1 MHKMF
6 LLLMFSFSL
15 VLNGQELVR
24 KKKTGA
30 IEQEIY
36 FISKTDKMKNGPYV
50 LLNNTNND
58 TLKSGQ
64 FRNDAPIGIWSY
76 YSKEN
81 QLYLKFDYDSNQL
94 LFESE
99 KIEKVDSFY
108 ILANGEFIHDKVD
121 SPPVFIGYD
130 NEIRMALASSVK
142 VPVNIL
148 QIGRSCASAFSIE
161 IGTEGEIT
169 KYTIEQSADKNLDEQ
184 VIEVLK
190 KYNKLWIPAK
200 KDGKPVVSKI
210 FMFVRI
216 YLQTPDSPRVK
227 DALPEKPYRWTVDIT
242 YFRVARTTTS
252 SSSGNFPGSGGMRTK

>member
-1 MHKMF
+1 MHKI
-6 LLLMFSFSL
+6 LLLLTLSFSL

-24 KKKTGA
+24 KKKTA
-30 IEQEIY
+30 SFEQEI
-36 FISKTDKMKNGPYV
+36 FFVSKTDKKKNGPYV

-64 FRNDAPIGIWSY
+64 FRDDSPCGLWSF
-76 YSKEN
+76 YSNGN
-81 QLYLKFDYDSNQL
+81 QFYMKFDYDSNQL

-108 ILANGEFIHDKVD
+108 VLSNGEFIHDAVD

-130 NEIRMALASSVK
+130 NEIRIALARSVK

-169 KYTIEQSADKNLDEQ
+169 KYTVEQSADKNLDEQ
-184 VIEVLK
+184 VLEILK
-190 KYNKLWIPAK
+190 KYNKPWIPAK
-200 KDGKPVVSKI
+200 KDGKPVISKI
-210 FMFVRI
+210 FVFVRI
-216 YLQTPDSPRVK
+216 YLQTPDAQRTK
-227 DALPEKPYRWTVDIT
+227 EILPEKPYLWTVDIT
-242 YFRVARTTTS
+242 YFGVARTTTIS
-252 SSSGNFPGSGGMRTK
+252 RPGSYPGGMQRR